1 LLGQFD
7 AVSRLSMFAFG
18 WLIDLVRRFDRCCHA
33 GRTARSLIL
42 PIQASRDVYHG
53 DGFMIAGVRFN
64 LGNAC
69 LLPIPQIR
77 LLSNGFDHQESYKK
91 FPPPKD
97 LTALMA
103 DSEVREFSG
112 LI

>member
-1 LLGQFD
+1 MYSGD
-7 AVSRLSMFAFG
+7 
-18 WLIDLVRRFDRCCHA
+18 WL
-33 GRTARSLIL
+33 
-42 PIQASRDVYHG
+42 
-53 DGFMIAGVRFN
+53 MIAGVRLS
-64 LGNAC
+64 LGNTC

-103 DSEVREFSG
+103 DFEVREFSG
-112 LI
+112 SI